1 MILEC
6 AVLDVKPGQAAEF
19 EAAFARAQ
27 AIISASPGYLSHEL
41 QRCLEKPNRYLLLVR
56 WRRLEDHTEGFRK
69 SAPYQE
75 WKRLLHHFYD
85 PFPAVDHYER
95 VAPGDVQPIVDWLI
109 GGAGAPSEASEVLK
123 QLCER
128 MVDAGIRLDRF
139 ALFVQPLHPNVAAR
153 AFYWRRGAAAI
164 EVNEE
169 DHTFTGSEEQVTS
182 PIHRVRSTREE
193 IRRRLED
200 RAAPLDFPVLEELRE
215 QGITD
220 YLIMPLEFLNGEVH
234 GMSVGTRSPGGF
246 SAAEIAAIRRIRPA
260 FTRLVE
266 VYGLT
271 RKAVNVLDAYLGRQA
286 GEKVLQGRIRRGDTE
301 RIHAVIWFCD
311 LRDSTPLADAMGPQ
325 AFLGLLNE
333 YFECVLGPV
342 LERDGQV
349 LRFIGDAALAI
360 FPVGAEPGADLS
372 DAATRAVEAAREA
385 LARMEKLN
393 AGRQVALRFGIGL
406 HLGDVLYGNIGT
418 RSRIEFTVIGAAANE
433 AARVEALCKT
443 LGTPLVVSEQVARH
457 TRHAWRALGSHALR
471 GVEEPLALFTL

>member
-6 AVLDVKPGQAAEF
+6 AVLDVKPGRAAEF
-19 EAAFARAQ
+19 EAAFAKAQ
-27 AIISASPGYLSHEL
+27 AIIGAAPGYVSHEL
-41 QRCLEKPNRYLLLVR
+41 QRCMEKPGRYLLLVR

-85 PFPAVDHYER
+85 PFPVVEHYESA
-95 VAPGDVQPIVDWLI
+95 VPEVQPIVDWLV
-109 GGAGAPSEASEVLK
+109 GGAASARNPDEVLQ

-128 MVDAGIRLDRF
+128 LVESGVRLERL

-182 PIHRVRSTREE
+182 PIYRVRSTRRE
-193 IRRRLED
+193 IRRRLEE
-200 RAAPLDFPVLEELRE
+200 RSAPLDFPVLEELRA

-234 GMSVGTRSPGGF
+234 GMSVATRSPGGF
-246 SAAEIAAIRRIRPA
+246 SEAELAAIRRIRPA

-266 VYGLT
+266 VLGLT
-271 RKAVNVLDAYLGRQA
+271 RKAVNILDAYLGRQA

-360 FPVGAEPGADLS
+360 FPVGGDPA
-372 DAATRAVEAAREA
+372 DAATRAVDAAREA
-385 LARMEKLN
+385 LARMENLN
-393 AGRQVALRFGIGL
+393 VGRQTPLRFGIGL

-418 RSRIEFTVIGAAANE
+418 RERIEFTVIGAAANE
-433 AARVEALCKT
+433 AARIEALCKT
-443 LGTPLVVSEQVARH
+443 LGTPLVVSAAVARH
-457 TRHAWRALGSHALR
+457 TRHAWRPLGSHALR
-471 GVEEPLALFTL
+471 GVDKPVELLTL